1 MSPFS
6 VFPIT
11 FLLSSPYRLLDHFIQ
26 LLMTLWLHIPH
37 TTLYWP
43 VSLVYAIPFTWNSLP
58 LLLWKIAS
66 LSVSS
71 KVPLSMTFEHS
82 LALWTVSQDQCAL
95 QVYKPWLK
103 RGLECVLMLCFHCR
117 ILTSNFQ
124 GFFVQKICCMFT
136 TILTCTFHPRRSLD
150 SSLVVPFPLMILLP
164 QVFVALATTLVEVA
178 FVELEVAHMPLHL
191 LRIDPVPFCPS
202 FYSSDLEN
210 NQFLSQNAMT
220 HWMWQ
225 MQHLVTVCTGNSSQL
240 YAANCLSPVC

>member
-1 MSPFS
+1 MSLPLAACYQLYHLQTEMCSMSPFS

-71 KVPLSMTFEHS
+71 EVPLSMTFEHS

-103 RGLECVLMLCFHCR
+103 RGLECVLMLCFHCW

-124 GFFVQKICCMFT
+124 GFFVQK
-136 TILTCTFHPRRSLD
+136 
-150 SSLVVPFPLMILLP
+150 
-164 QVFVALATTLVEVA
+164 FVACLQPYLHALSIQEGHWTVA
-178 FVELEVAHMPLHL
+178 L
-191 LRIDPVPFCPS
+191 
-202 FYSSDLEN
+202 
-210 NQFLSQNAMT
+210 
-220 HWMWQ
+220 
-225 MQHLVTVCTGNSSQL
+225 
-240 YAANCLSPVC
+240 